1 MHIQHINI
9 AVLQLQLCRGGSVTN
24 LVKSLRKKG
33 KYLDEDLIAYI
44 LYETLKVTTT
54 FCKFCYILHE
64 QYSVYYLIIV
74 FGGTVSSYTI
84 LVVVVIISQQM
95 IQLSILNQS
104 LHFFFSRELNIS
116 TGTMLC
122 TGTSKALMSC

>member
-1 MHIQHINI
+1 M
-9 AVLQLQLCRGGSVTN
+9 TN

-44 LYETLKVTTT
+44 LYETLKVKTT

-64 QYSVYYLIIV
+64 QYFVYYLIIV
-74 FGGTVSSYTI
+74 FEEVVSSYI
-84 LVVVVIISQQM
+84 LLVVVVIISQQI

-104 LHFFFSRELNIS
+104 LHDFFFFQGIEHLHRHNVMHRDIK
-116 TGTMLC
+116 GPNVML
-122 TGTSKALMSC
+122 TNSAEIRLIDFG